1 MKNKWLILVLIFSV
15 MVNAAAIGTIGF
27 HAWKVHRID
36 RPLPPPG
43 GPMRGPIRGLMH
55 RSLSLNPAQMRELDA
70 HREQM
75 AEEIKRNQKGLVET
89 RIRMMELLRS
99 PEPDS
104 TEVEAA
110 LQEMAAFQMAI
121 QRTVFRNLLQM
132 KRDLTP
138 EQQEKL
144 LRMMARRPGWDRMGT
159 EFGHGP
165 KPGRFGPG
173 RKRMGE

>member
-1 MKNKWLILVLIFSV
+1 MRNKWLILALVFSV
-15 MVNAAAIGTIGF
+15 MVNAAAVGTIGF
-27 HAWKVHRID
+27 HAWKVRRIA
-36 RPLPPPG
+36 RLWPYPG

-75 AEEIKRNQKGLVET
+75 AKEIERNQKGLVET

-110 LQEMAAFQMAI
+110 LQEMAAFQMSI

-132 KRDLTP
+132 KRELTP

-144 LRMMARRPGWDRMGT
+144 LRMMARRPGWDKMGP
-159 EFGHGP
+159 EFRHGP
-165 KPGRFGPG
+165 KRDRFGPG
-173 RKRMGE
+173 MRRMGE

>member
-1 MKNKWLILVLIFSV
+1 MRNKWLILALLFSV

-27 HAWKVHRID
+27 HWWKVRRIE
-36 RPLPPPG
+36 RPFPPPG
-43 GPMRGPIRGLMH
+43 GPMRDPARGLMH
-55 RSLSLNPAQMRELDA
+55 RALSLNPAQMRKLDA

-75 AEEIKRNQKGLVET
+75 AEEIERNRKGLAKT
-89 RIRMMELLRS
+89 RIRMMQLLRS

-104 TEVEAA
+104 TEVEAMF
-110 LQEMAAFQMAI
+110 QEMAAFQMAI
-121 QRTVFRNLLQM
+121 QRTVFRNLLRM
-132 KRDLTP
+132 KRELTP

-144 LRMMARRPGWDRMGT
+144 LRMMARRPGWEGMGP

-165 KPGRFGPG
+165 KRDRFGPG

>member
-1 MKNKWLILVLIFSV
+1 MRNKWLILALVFSV

-27 HAWKVHRID
+27 HWWKVRRIA

-43 GPMRGPIRGLMH
+43 GPMRGLMH
-55 RSLSLNPAQMRELDA
+55 RALSLNPTQMRKLDA
-70 HREQM
+70 HR
-75 AEEIKRNQKGLVET
+75 K
-89 RIRMMELLRS
+89 
-99 PEPDS
+99 
-104 TEVEAA
+104 
-110 LQEMAAFQMAI
+110 
-121 QRTVFRNLLQM
+121 RTVFFNLLQM
-132 KRDLTP
+132 KRELTP

-144 LRMMARRPGWDRMGT
+144 LRMMARRPGWDGMGP

>member
-1 MKNKWLILVLIFSV
+1 MRNKWLILALVFSV

-27 HAWKVHRID
+27 HWWKVRRIV

-43 GPMRGPIRGLMH
+43 GPMRGLMH
-55 RSLSLNPAQMRELDA
+55 RALSLNPTQMRKLDA
-70 HREQM
+70 HRKQM
-75 AEEIKRNQKGLVET
+75 TEEIERNKKGLVEN
-89 RIRMMELLRS
+89 RIRLMQLLRS
-99 PEPDS
+99 SEPDS
-104 TEVEAA
+104 AEVEAA
-110 LQEMAAFQMAI
+110 LQEMGAFQMAI
-121 QRTVFRNLLQM
+121 QRTVFFNLLQM
-132 KRDLTP
+132 KRELTP

-144 LRMMARRPGWDRMGT
+144 LRMMARRPGWDGMGP

>member
-1 MKNKWLILVLIFSV
+1 MRNRWLILVLIFSV
-15 MVNAAAIGTIGF
+15 MVNAAAVGTIGF

-43 GPMRGPIRGLMH
+43 GPMRGLMH

-70 HREQM
+70 HREQI
-75 AEEIKRNQKGLVET
+75 AEKIGCARKGLVET
-89 RIRMMELLRS
+89 RTRMMQLLRS
-99 PEPDS
+99 PDPDS

-110 LQEMAAFQMAI
+110 LQEMAAFQMSI
-121 QRTVFRNLLQM
+121 QRAVFRNLLQM
-132 KRDLTP
+132 KRELTP

-144 LRMMARRPGWDRMGT
+144 LRMMARRPGWDGMGP

-173 RKRMGE
+173 MRRMGE